1 MTRRLQIGLA
11 LLLVVVAAA
20 ATEGQQTP
28 RPGPTLFRTTDG
40 TVGAPSRAYLLET
53 TLGSYRISAATEGYA
68 ALGTLRWQW
77 SDTLFKVWTAFES
90 VGAITAGGTITATGT
105 ISTSSQF
112 TGSGA
117 GLTNVPTAALTGTI
131 AATSLTGNLAIAR
144 FNSGTGASATTYW
157 RGDGTWA
164 TPPTGGGSGV
174 PSGLVL
180 ISLTGSCPAGFT
192 RTAALDGV
200 YPRGDSFANVGL
212 TSGAEQHQHWM
223 GHSHTVPNHQ
233 HGFSVATSGNTGGPS
248 ATSAITQGTDGGL
261 FDAPTPAHTH
271 PFSFSYSSTSD
282 SGGPGSTNLYN
293 ANTDNGSSRP
303 PTKNVVF
310 CQAD

>member
-53 TLGSYRISAATEGYA
+53 TLGSYRISTATEGFA

-90 VGAITAGGTITATGT
+90 VGAITAGSTITATGT

-174 PSGLVL
+174 PSGLIL

-192 RTAALDGV
+192 RTAALDGF

-233 HGFSVATSGNTGGPS
+233 HGFSVATSGNTGVTNGSDIVGDQGAYPVGV
-248 ATSAITQGTDGGL
+248 AT
-261 FDAPTPAHTH
+261 AHSHT
-271 PFSFSYSSTSD
+271 FSFSYTGTTD